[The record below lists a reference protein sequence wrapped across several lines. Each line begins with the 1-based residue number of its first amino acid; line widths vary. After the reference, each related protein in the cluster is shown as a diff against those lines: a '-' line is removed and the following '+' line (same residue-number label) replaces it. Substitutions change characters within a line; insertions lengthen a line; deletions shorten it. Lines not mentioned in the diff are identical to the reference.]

1 MTVAD
6 VAERSRLS
14 REAMPW
20 HETDVVNERVKFVA
34 AAQSGSSSMSELC
47 ARFGVS
53 RKTGYKLLRRYA
65 TQGLDGLRDLSRAPK
80 THPNRVSAQVEA
92 LILRARKARPTWG
105 SKKLLVVLRKQCA
118 SEDLPARSTI
128 DAVLKRSGLVKGRRT
143 RVRRQPSWPP
153 RVEALAP
160 NDVWSIDYKGW
171 FRVRDGARC
180 DPLTV
185 NDVYSRA
192 SLECRALVAPKLE
205 DVRSR
210 LEVLFRKHGL
220 PKAILSDNGPPF
232 GSSGLGRLSR
242 LGVWLLRLGVQPI
255 FIEPGRPDQNGRHE
269 RFHET
274 LKCECAS
281 PPRASIR
288 AQQAAFDEFRRRYN
302 DERPHEALGMR
313 TPSELYR
320 PSARK
325 LPPSLPEH
333 VYPAG
338 IETRRAHHD
347 GSIQVGGRYVF
358 VGQAFAYELVGLV
371 PIDDERWYVYLG
383 PMRLGVLHQRAKT
396 VTPLHDA
403 EVCPSVTHVLGHTSR
418 SARRRRA
425 VNA

>member
-1 MTVAD
+1 
-6 VAERSRLS
+6 
-14 REAMPW
+14 MPW

-34 AAQSGSSSMSELC
+34 AAQSGRSSMSELC

-53 RKTGYKLLRRYA
+53 RKTGYKLLQRYA
-65 TQGLDGLRDLSRAPK
+65 AQGIDGLRDRSRAPR
-80 THPNRVSAQVEA
+80 TSPNRISEKLEA
-92 LILRARKARPTWG
+92 LILRDRKAHPTWG

-118 SEDLPARSTI
+118 ADELPARSTV
-128 DAVLKRSGLVKGRRT
+128 DAVLKRAGLVQARRR
-143 RVRRQPSWPP
+143 RVRRQPAWPP

-171 FRVRDGARC
+171 FRVGDGARC

-185 NDVYSRA
+185 NDVFSRA

-210 LEVLFRKHGL
+210 LEVLFRKLGM

-242 LGVWLLRLGVQPI
+242 LGVWLLRLGVQPL

-274 LKCECAS
+274 LKRECAS

-288 AQQAAFDEFRRRYN
+288 AQQAAFDEFRRHYN
-302 DERPHEALGMR
+302 EERPHEALGMR
-313 TPSELYR
+313 TPAELYQAS
-320 PSARK
+320 PRK

-333 VYPAG
+333 AYPVG
-338 IETRRAHHD
+338 VETRRAHRD
-347 GSIQVGGRYVF
+347 GSIHFCGHYVF
-358 VGQAFAYELVGLV
+358 IGQALAYELLGLV
-371 PIDDERWYVYLG
+371 PIDHERWHVYLG
-383 PMRLGVLHQRAKT
+383 SMRLGVLHQRAKT
-396 VTPLHDA
+396 VTPLA
-403 EVCPSVTHVLGHTSR
+403 EADVCPSVTHVLGHAATAAQRR
-418 SARRRRA
+418 SAA
-425 VNA
+425 GA